1 MSEVGELSVKVTADT
16 SALKRKISGDAEAQG
31 KSFASK
37 MAKGL
42 GGLAVAGVA
51 VGTAAAGGLAVIGK
65 ASLDAAS
72 DLNETQSKIEA
83 IFGAESAAKLEAWSD
98 TAASA
103 FGQSKAAALDAS
115 GTFAVFGKA
124 AGLMGSDLEE
134 FAMANTELSSDLASF
149 FNTEPAE
156 AAQAIAAALRG
167 ESEPIRKYGVM
178 INDAALKQA
187 YFEMTG
193 EKVSGTLTAQ
203 QKALAANQLIWE
215 QTADAQGD
223 YERTSDGLA
232 NSQRSLAAT
241 LEDVKGKVGQGL
253 LPAITEIVQALG
265 PLATELAEPLGELA
279 AMIGEQLADAFE
291 VIGPLLKPLSEA
303 LISLGG
309 SVLGAL
315 IGAVKTLIPAL
326 TPLLQAFQT
335 IGARLGP
342 LLERVMGKVAEVLAK
357 VLEAVV
363 PLLEPLMDLV
373 FTILDAAWPIIEI
386 VADVLLVLVDALK
399 PVLGA
404 VVALLKPLAQLIS
417 AGLGALMPVIQPL
430 LPIITLLAE
439 ILGDVLV
446 RAIGVLMGGI
456 GLLIKA
462 WAKAGAF
469 IVDKFIDPVMD
480 AFFTFVGSM
489 VEGAAEAFGWVP
501 GLGDKLKDASK
512 NFDSWAEGTKTSIKG
527 AAKTA
532 VEEADKIADGLIDSS
547 KEMVVQGSQGMKDAG
562 VSLGEAAADGM
573 AIGIRNGQIPVQAA
587 SRDLAN
593 SAITGAKNTLE
604 SNSPSR
610 VFIRIGGDVVEGFEI
625 GLKNMDKIP
634 DKIKG
639 PLEKAIKVSNDRLD
653 KLVSDAR
660 KKLDEAIN
668 VWEDYRAGV
677 LGAVTGNVNFVDA
690 MRQTQEQEAR
700 VIAAQE
706 ALNEARAAA
715 ANGGPDDMVQ
725 RAADELA
732 AAQAAVKTYEGNLN
746 AMVDQSEFFGTMFDK
761 ATDAMI
767 AQFGTDSP
775 IWGMMRQQMLAAGP
789 VEGAALAQYI
799 AENGLSPEMEQR
811 LLGWNAWAGQ
821 VAKDQADKNH
831 AQGVTMAKDAMLG
844 IEDKVKEE
852 EKRIK
857 KIGKAIGDGVVVG
870 FKSKQG
876 AFKDAVDG
884 YINAAFARL
893 EIRSPSKVFQYAG
906 EMVGEGFALGV
917 DKTMPQFAYG
927 AGLNRIYSP
936 GVGDGGGASVRVF
949 IGDRELTDI
958 VRTEVGHNNNDLA
971 RSLTFGRR

>member
-16 SALKRKISGDAEAQG
+16 SALKRSIQRDAESQG

-37 MAKGL
+37 MGKGL

-51 VGTAAAGGLAVIGK
+51 VGAAAAGGLAVIGK
-65 ASLDAAS
+65 ASITAAS

-98 TAASA
+98 TAATA

-134 FAMANTELSSDLASF
+134 FAMSNTELASDLGSF

-178 INDAALKQA
+178 MNDASLKQA
-187 YFEMTG
+187 YFEETG
-193 EKVSGTLTAQ
+193 EKVKGSLTAQ
-203 QKALAANQLIWE
+203 QKALAANRLIWE
-215 QTADAQGD
+215 QTTDAQGD

-241 LEDVKGKVGQGL
+241 IEDVKGKVGQGL
-253 LPAITEIVQALG
+253 LPAVTEIVQALG

-279 AMIGEQLADAFE
+279 KMIGEQLADAFE
-291 VIGPLLKPLSEA
+291 VIAPLLKPLAEA

-342 LLERVMGKVAEVLAK
+342 ILERVLGKVAEVLAK

-373 FTILDAAWPIIEI
+373 FTILDAAWPIIEL
-386 VADVLLVLVDALK
+386 VADILMVLVDALR
-399 PVLGA
+399 PVLDA
-404 VVALLKPLAQLIS
+404 VIALLKPLAELIRV
-417 AGLGALMPVIQPL
+417 GFKALMPVLEPL
-430 LPIITLLAE
+430 MPIITLLAE
-439 ILGDVLV
+439 ILGDVLI
-446 RAIGVLMGGI
+446 RAIGLLMGSI
-456 GLLIKA
+456 GMLIKG
-462 WAKAGAF
+462 WAAAGSF
-469 IVDKFIDPVMD
+469 ILDKFIDPVMD
-480 AFFTFVGSM
+480 GFFTFVGSM
-489 VEGAAEAFGWVP
+489 IDGAAAAFGWVP
-501 GLGDKLKDASK
+501 GLGDKLNDAAKS
-512 NFDSWAEGTKTSIKG
+512 FDGWASDTKKSIKG
-527 AAKTA
+527 AATTA
-532 VEEADKIADGLIDSS
+532 VAEADKIADSLIESS

-562 VSLGEAAADGM
+562 QTLGEAAADGM

-587 SRDLAN
+587 SSALAN
-593 SAITGAKNTLE
+593 SAIKGAKTTLD
-604 SNSPSR
+604 SNSPSK
-610 VFIRIGGDVVEGFEI
+610 VFVKIGGDVVEGFEI
-625 GLKNMDKIP
+625 GLKGMDKIP

-639 PLEKAIKVSNDRLD
+639 PLEKAIKVSNDRID
-653 KLVSDAR
+653 KMVSDAR
-660 KKLDEAIN
+660 TKLDEAIS
-668 VWEDYRAGV
+668 VWDDYRAGV

-690 MRQTQEQEAR
+690 MRQTQEQEAS

-715 ANGGPDDMVQ
+715 ANGGSDDAVRQ
-725 RAADELA
+725 AADELA
-732 AAQAAVKTYEGNLN
+732 QAQAAVKTFEGNLN
-746 AMVDQSEFFGTMFDK
+746 AMVDDSEFFGTMFDK

-767 AQFGTDSP
+767 AQFGASSP
-775 IWGMMRQQMLAAGP
+775 VWEMMRQQMLSAGP
-789 VEGAALAQYI
+789 LEGAALAKYI

-821 VAKDQADKNH
+821 VATDQADKNH
-831 AQGVTMAKDAMLG
+831 KQGVTMAKDAMLG
-844 IEDKVKEE
+844 IEDKVKAEQ
-852 EKRIK
+852 KRIK

-870 FKSKQG
+870 FQSKQG
-876 AFKDAVDG
+876 AFRSAVDG
-884 YINAAFARL
+884 YINAAYARL
-893 EIRSPSKVFQYAG
+893 GINSPS
-906 EMVGEGFALGV
+906 
-917 DKTMPQFAYG
+917 
-927 AGLNRIYSP
+927 
-936 GVGDGGGASVRVF
+936 
-949 IGDRELTDI
+949 
-958 VRTEVGHNNNDLA
+958 
-971 RSLTFGRR
+971 